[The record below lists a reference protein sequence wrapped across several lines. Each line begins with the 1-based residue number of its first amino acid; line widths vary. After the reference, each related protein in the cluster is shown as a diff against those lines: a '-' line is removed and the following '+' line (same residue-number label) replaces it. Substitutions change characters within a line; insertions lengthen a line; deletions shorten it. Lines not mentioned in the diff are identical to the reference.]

1 MISMATPTGLHRR
14 LPRLIL
20 AAALTH
26 MAVGAVASASHWR
39 GILSEGLWNT
49 VANHDDARMTAL
61 WFMLGGVAL
70 FGLGLLVRRSVITTG
85 TLPAETGWILL
96 AFGVPVSLLEPV
108 SGGWALLALGALALW
123 ATRHSAPNRR

>member
-1 MISMATPTGLHRR
+1 MTAPSGLHRWF
-14 LPRLIL
+14 PRLML
-20 AAALTH
+20 ATALAH

-49 VANHDDARMTAL
+49 VADHDDARMTAL

-70 FGLGLLVRRSVITTG
+70 FGLGLLVRRSVIATG
-85 TLPAETGWILL
+85 ALPAETGWILL

-123 ATRHSAPNRR
+123 ATRSSAPDRP